1 MRTALALGLIGSLVM
16 LVFIFELL
24 RRRHLRE
31 KYAILWITVAL
42 ASLLL
47 TFFPKSLT
55 ALADLLGVEVP
66 SNLLFFLA
74 LMLLLLTSIQHS
86 FEVGRLEER
95 TRTLAEET
103 ALLRLALEQQD
114 SSSDRTPE

>member
-1 MRTALALGLIGSLVM
+1 MNAVLALGLIGSLAM
-16 LVFIFELL
+16 FVFVFELL

-42 ASLLL
+42 ASLML
-47 TFFPKSLT
+47 TFFPGTLT
-55 ALADLLGVEVP
+55 WLSGLLGVEVP

-86 FEVGRLEER
+86 FEVGRLEEK

-103 ALLRLALEQQD
+103 ALLRLALDERE
-114 SSSDRTPE
+114 DRDRPQH